1 MAKSRKPTESG
12 PDWETVR
19 KTSRF
24 EKRSIKTGVYLSD
37 DADKRLKTAALVLGL
52 DRSVIM
58 DALLRHAL
66 VGFYAGWR
74 RGEDDGDLATG
85 QDLGAQS
92 LPAA

>member
-1 MAKSRKPTESG
+1 MAKTRKQAESG
-12 PDWETVR
+12 PDWEVVR
-19 KTSRF
+19 KASRL
-24 EKRSIKTGVYLSD
+24 ERRTVKTGVYLSED
-37 DADKRLKTAALVLGL
+37 GDRRLKTAALVLGL

-74 RGEDDGDLATG
+74 KGEDSEDLPSG